1 MNNEW
6 PVHAT
11 TSAATQGFVPYLVP
25 YGLSVTPLYL
35 PGVGPPYCQQTL
47 GPLPFWLPPNP
58 PVPGQPYYPATVSLP
73 SGNQIPE
80 IPTLP
85 PGPLWPSQAPSAS
98 VPLQQSPRHKP
109 HSGGMVTS
117 RTDPFAKATNGF
129 VVPVGQLRSAMQ
141 QIVTRGSYSRWP
153 ALYHYFEEKYT
164 RLVCTADH
172 GLGNLASR
180 SSGSESK
187 AILYAPGKASCPI
200 CLAPRSYGPTGHM
213 IHLFRMAGEQ
223 HRRWPRNNAPVPE
236 FVAALARLNET
247 NMRAWQLNTPTNVIH
262 GCAACNY
269 GVEAHLFFERGE
281 DGKWHVQSALPD
293 YAAAVGQAVG
303 DVLEEQFSCV
313 PRMAE
318 WLREHATFQKNT
330 AAVRMRAAAEIW
342 EEDQSDDVGD
352 VDYLFRPAD
361 LAATCPPSE
370 KVQEWLSSV
379 A

>member
-25 YGLSVTPLYL
+25 YGLSVTPLYFL

-47 GPLPFWLPPNP
+47 GPLPFWP

-85 PGPLWPSQAPSAS
+85 PGPL
-98 VPLQQSPRHKP
+98 
-109 HSGGMVTS
+109 
-117 RTDPFAKATNGF
+117 
-129 VVPVGQLRSAMQ
+129 
-141 QIVTRGSYSRWP
+141 
-153 ALYHYFEEKYT
+153 YHYFEERYT